1 MRLVIPITDRL
12 PELFMEAT
20 LAHHASLSAQEEP
33 ELEPASQKPD
43 ESSAHCLGPH
53 RQPGTGESSQF
64 QSDKQGKS
72 TRDHKGLF
80 RFAHCVYAG
89 LGVSLLVYP
98 LVS

>member
-1 MRLVIPITDRL
+1 
-12 PELFMEAT
+12 MEAT
-20 LAHHASLSAQEEP
+20 LSHHVSLSAQEEP
-33 ELEPASQKPD
+33 ELEPASHKPV
-43 ESSAHCLGPH
+43 SPRAHCLDPH

-64 QSDKQGKS
+64 QSGKQGKS

-89 LGVSLLVYP
+89 LGVSLLVHP